1 MRVPFQVLLQFG
13 PLFLAAYIGY
23 ERKTRSKPVVKRK
36 TEKTVSQAKS
46 FHVFMT
52 LDLITKHSHCTDDEN
67 SYPNTLH
74 SCEMCLAL
82 SF

>member
-1 MRVPFQVLLQFG
+1 MRVLFQVLLQFG
-13 PLFLAAYIGY
+13 SLFLAAYVRY

-36 TEKTVSQAKS
+36 SKNSEPKS
-46 FHVFMT
+46 FHMFMT
-52 LDLITKHSHCTDDEN
+52 LDPIIKHNHYTDNEN

-74 SCEMCLAL
+74 SCEMCLDL